1 MIDLDPACLRAF
13 LAVADAG
20 GFTRAGLKLNRTQS
34 AISMQVRRLEELLG
48 AKLIQDRKKATL
60 TAAGERILDHARRA
74 LALND
79 EMVGRAK
86 GADIAGRVRI
96 GTPDDYVSF
105 FLPTILRRLSIT
117 HPLVEV
123 EVRCNMSTDL
133 MPAVDRGIL
142 DLAIISRSLGTDDGI
157 SLRREPLIWA
167 ATDETLA
174 RRRPLPLAL
183 FSPGC
188 RFREATL
195 SALDAA
201 GIPYRVAYESPSIA
215 SIGAAV
221 CEGLA
226 ITAMAR
232 ISLTPT
238 MKVLDGIHGLP
249 PLPDVEIALYGPRGV
264 ASAAAQAVKA
274 TLLTALAV
282 AVPEKRAAA

>member
-13 LAVADAG
+13 IAVTESG
-20 GFTRAGLKLNRTQS
+20 GFTRAGIKLNRTQS
-34 AISMQVRRLEELLG
+34 AISMQVRRLEEMLG
-48 AKLIQDRKKATL
+48 TKLIEDRKKATL
-60 TAAGERILDHARRA
+60 TAAGERIVEHARRV

-142 DLAIISRSLGTDDGI
+142 DLAIISRALGTDHGI
-157 SLRREPLIWA
+157 TLRREPLIWA
-167 ATDETLA
+167 ATDEALA
-174 RRRPLPLAL
+174 RRRPLPLAM

-195 SALDAA
+195 SSLDAA

-232 ISLTPT
+232 LSLMPT
-238 MKVLDGIHGLP
+238 MKVLDGAHGLP
-249 PLPDVEIALYGPRGV
+249 DLPDVEIALYGPRGI
-264 ASAAAQAVKA
+264 ASPAAQAVNA
-274 TLLTALAV
+274 TLLTALAI
-282 AVPEKRAAA
+282 AMPEKRAAA

>member
-13 LAVADAG
+13 LAVTEAG

-34 AISMQVRRLEELLG
+34 AISMQVRRLEEMLG
-48 AKLIQDRKKATL
+48 TKLIEDRKKATL

-142 DLAIISRSLGTDDGI
+142 DLAIISRELGADHGI
-157 SLRREPLIWA
+157 GLRREPLIWA
-167 ATDETLA
+167 ASDEQLA

-195 SALDAA
+195 SALDEA

-232 ISLTPT
+232 ISLMPT

-249 PLPDVEIALYGPRGV
+249 SLPDVEIALYGPRGI
-264 ASAAAQAVKA
+264 ASPAAQAVKA

-282 AVPEKRAAA
+282 AVPEKLAAA